1 MKDSVY
7 QNSVSVKKR
16 TEAAIAL
23 VYTDMMQGTLLEL
36 EYGLETARVTNGA
49 HLLCVKCSEQTCFM

>member
-1 MKDSVY
+1 VKDSVY
-7 QNSVSVKKR
+7 QNSVADNKDVKKR

-23 VYTDMMQGTLLEL
+23 VYTDVLQGALLDL

-49 HLLCVKCSEQTCFM
+49 HDVCV